1 MAETSTAAPCWVS
14 REATQPM
21 RSMFVSRSSLENP
34 SPFERRVR
42 TTSPSRYSTVLPDS
56 SRRPPTISAIVDF
69 PAPESPVN
77 HSVNPFV
84 MPSFRLPGG
93 CRTQV
98 SAGGT
103 PWFPHEPPPSGAR
116 RLSTLVLQMNPTL
129 KFVGIRPPTGPFLLV
144 GPRRA
149 RAGDAADRAIA
160 RVVQRV
166 VRDVVRLDVAPDL
179 LLAPVRE
186 RLDLPDAVPIG
197 ALDLPRVSTR
207 RRLVPADTGD
217 PGVVGLERL
226 DERLDLADVAA
237 AVGVPFPE
245 VRALLFVLLGD
256 GDDLGPDQ
264 LEPVALDDPF
274 PCLVGLLEEEVRVE
288 LDDVH
293 LEAELHD
300 HVDQHGRLL
309 LPGAGQAE
317 AVAELVVGPAKDFL
331 QGVGAEPEAKRFE
344 RDDLV
349 GRDVAEVDLGTEA
362 ADEPALGGLRRGL
375 EDDVA
380 EVDPVDDLVDEAGSH
395 LAGRA
400 EDAGRATLPRFGDDL
415 PGAGV
420 ELVLHPLD
428 PLVGGVDDVGVLRAD
443 LGHDDEVLG
452 QLGDQ
457 LELAIVREGDGAVRD
472 LDVRDA
478 LLGEPR
484 PVLVELV
491 PADDRLEERSA
502 ADDGHVD
509 GAVERDLVLEV
520 ARDVRGAPAEL
531 DDVDV
536 VAGRPEE
543 ALDVDEVEALV
554 DDVCEPLRARLRG
567 TRGQVEEVLGTTVR
581 AVHRDPPVACGP
593 VPERRGRASFRA
605 RRSQP

>member
-1 MAETSTAAPCWVS
+1 MAETSTAAPCRVS

-149 RAGDAADRAIA
+149 RAGDAADRAVA
-160 RVVQRV
+160 GLVQRV

-186 RLDLPDAVPIG
+186 RRDLPDAVTIG
-197 ALDLPRVSTR
+197 ALDLAGVGTR
-207 RRLVPADTGD
+207 GRLVAADAGD

-237 AVGVPFPE
+237 AVGVPLPK
-245 VRALLFVLLGD
+245 VRALLLVLLGD

-264 LEPVALDDPF
+264 LEPVALDDPL
-274 PCLVGLLEEEVRVE
+274 PRLVGLLEEEVRVE

-293 LEAELHD
+293 LEPELHD

-309 LPGAGQAE
+309 LPGAGEAE
-317 AVAELVVGPAKDFL
+317 A
-331 QGVGAEPEAKRFE
+331 
-344 RDDLV
+344 
-349 GRDVAEVDLGTEA
+349 
-362 ADEPALGGLRRGL
+362 
-375 EDDVA
+375 VA
-380 EVDPVDDLVDEAGSH
+380 EVDPVDDFVDEASSH
-395 LAGRA
+395 LAGRSK
-400 EDAGRATLPRFGDDL
+400 DAGRATLPRFGDDL

-502 ADDGHVD
+502 ADDGHVE